1 MDIAHY
7 TSTASP
13 LQKHVHYPCF
23 TLSDA
28 VIYNVVLEEHWH
40 LPTIV
45 NRRTDI
51 KREYFQGSRSKWQ
64 YHTAQHLKFPCWWG
78 PGSQHLD
85 FQIKSALVT
94 SSRQPGTSRGGNIET
109 AAPGQGQLSEYTHH
123 IGYIGSSSVIGY
135 LTFDHLQAS
144 FIIVFK
150 YNTQ

>member
-1 MDIAHY
+1 MYVVWAFVVISLFLHFDLSEIIASAHY

-51 KREYFQGSRSKWQ
+51 KREYFQGSRFSMAIPPS
-64 YHTAQHLKFPCWWG
+64 TTFEVSMLMRPGVPALRFPDKKCTGDQQPPARDQPWW
-78 PGSQHLD
+78 
-85 FQIKSALVT
+85 
-94 SSRQPGTSRGGNIET
+94 
-109 AAPGQGQLSEYTHH
+109 
-123 IGYIGSSSVIGY
+123 
-135 LTFDHLQAS
+135 
-144 FIIVFK
+144 K
-150 YNTQ
+150 Y